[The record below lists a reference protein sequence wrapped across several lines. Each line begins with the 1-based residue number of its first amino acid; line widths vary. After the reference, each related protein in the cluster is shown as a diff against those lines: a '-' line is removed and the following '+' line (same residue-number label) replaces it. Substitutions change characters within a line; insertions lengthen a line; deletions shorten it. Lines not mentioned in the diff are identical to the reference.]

1 MPVQPVEGITASAL
15 SLCLCGCLE
24 SVRAEGPT
32 ERRGL
37 NSLPAAPCVLI
48 RAGWLEASALASTAG
63 AAVGDEEVSG
73 SHEK

>member
-1 MPVQPVEGITASAL
+1 MPVQPVEGITGSAL

-24 SVRAEGPT
+24 SVRAEGPREERT
-32 ERRGL
+32 E
-37 NSLPAAPCVLI
+37 LPPCLSECEI